1 MEDEDEIF
9 LASER
14 FMGDCS
20 RKLLPPKVELKKI
33 VPKRGIF

>member
-1 MEDEDEIF
+1 MEDEDEIS
-9 LASER
+9 LTSKR

-33 VPKRGIF
+33 VPKGGIF